1 MITDGDSQE
10 ELILPESDRE
20 LLRQCTVTTF
30 RSTGKGG
37 QYVNKTDSAVR
48 LRHTATG
55 ITVLARRER
64 SQYLNKKNALER
76 LRKKLQQLSEH
87 PEERKPTVIP
97 YREKVRRRTNK
108 KILSGK
114 KSLRKTPAIDD

>member
-1 MITDGDSQE
+1 MSEDGNFQE
-10 ELILPESDRE
+10 ELILPDSDRE
-20 LLRQCTVTTF
+20 LLRQCTVATF

-55 ITVLARRER
+55 ITVISRRER
-64 SQYLNKKNALER
+64 SQYLNKKNAIQR

-87 PEERKPTVIP
+87 PEERKPTKVP
-97 YREKVRRRTNK
+97 YREKVRRRTTK
-108 KILSGK
+108 KIISGK
-114 KSLRKTPAIDD
+114 KTLRKAPAIDD